1 MSKPSRFLQCAF
13 FFALALFPSLIAFAQ
28 APVPSNPEI
37 DRRVDAILQK
47 MTLEQK
53 MDYIG
58 GTGFAVRTMPALG
71 IPALEMSDGPLG
83 VRSNQKFP
91 STTYAA
97 GIGLAAPW
105 DSQLAE
111 RVGAGIGKDVR
122 ARGIHFMLGPGVN
135 IYRADWDLENSHL
148 APAASVNWLRYLV

>member
-13 FFALALFPSLIAFAQ
+13 LFALALFPSLIAFAQ

-47 MTLEQK
+47 MTVEQK
-53 MDYIG
+53 IDYIG
-58 GTGFAVRTMPALG
+58 DAGFAVRTMPALG

-97 GIGLAAPW
+97 GIDLAASW
-105 DSQLAE
+105 DPPTG
-111 RVGAGIGKDVR
+111 GARRCRHRQGCPR
-122 ARGIHFMLGPGVN
+122 AAFT
-135 IYRADWDLENSHL
+135 SCS
-148 APAASVNWLRYLV
+148 APASTSTALP